1 MLTDATTLV
10 ARARRLS
17 GPMSGSMSGPMS
29 TDDILPARYKHMYT
43 DPADLAPHVFE
54 NILPGWAA
62 TVRPGDA
69 IVSSDIFGIGSSRE
83 QAVSALLAA
92 GIQAVF
98 APRFGRIFF
107 RNAWNLG
114 LCAIELVCPFAE
126 GSEVTLDLA
135 AGVVR
140 DTATTLTFAAP
151 PPRMIELYRS
161 GGLLAL
167 LAYRDHVGAR

>member
-1 MLTDATTLV
+1 MVTKATRLA
-10 ARARRLS
+10 ARVRRLT
-17 GPMSGSMSGPMS
+17 GAIS

-43 DPADLAPHVFE
+43 DPKDLAPHVFE

-69 IVSSDIFGIGSSRE
+69 LVSTDIFGIGSSRE

-92 GIQAVF
+92 GVSAVF

-114 LCAIELVCPFAE
+114 LCAIELACPFAE
-126 GSEVTLDLA
+126 GEQLTLDLA
-135 AGVVR
+135 AGHVSDAAGALV
-140 DTATTLTFAAP
+140 FAAP
-151 PPRMIELYRS
+151 PPRMIELYQS

-167 LAYRDHVGAR
+167 LAQRSSRVDAGAG